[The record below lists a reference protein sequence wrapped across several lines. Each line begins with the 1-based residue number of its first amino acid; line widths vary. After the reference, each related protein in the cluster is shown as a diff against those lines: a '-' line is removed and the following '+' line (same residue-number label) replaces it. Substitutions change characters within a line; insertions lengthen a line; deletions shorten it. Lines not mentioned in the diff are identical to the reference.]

1 MSEIDEKENGL
12 VTQKNA
18 VEEYLGFLL
27 DNDFDERSSAE
38 RAADNITGLLS
49 PVSGA
54 VPDEQIEATVSERV
68 VEDNADTAYGTDTSS
83 ITEINDVQ
91 EESFDIPQVEAVALA
106 AIPDLPVNSAPEIE
120 QFEQDAVSEYSPI
133 ETVKS
138 DVSAEITFDYRD
150 SSHDPDVIAD
160 AEKMLSY
167 VFPQPAAPENS
178 PLRKLQDAG
187 VIKVSPAPED
197 VIEPVVVKDL
207 SNIEIAN
214 ASVKLAPSYASERF
228 TMMAFRVNGL
238 KVLVSVTELRNVK
251 RAEAEIQSIEGKP
264 EWLYQIQ
271 KPEGGTG
278 FVVDGGQLFSH
289 DGRSSGALDNV
300 EEKYIV
306 WLLNGQ
312 LGMLC
317 DEVQEMIDLNK
328 RQVSWRGSRSQRE
341 WCAGTVRSMKAILLD
356 ADSLWKM
363 IDDLF
368 E

>member
-1 MSEIDEKENGL
+1 MSEIDEKESGL
-12 VTQKNA
+12 ISQKNA

-38 RAADNITGLLS
+38 RAADNIAGLLTPIS
-49 PVSGA
+49 DD
-54 VPDEQIEATVSERV
+54 VPDEQIEATAVGSVAEEAVDTVALTAIPGLPVDSE
-68 VEDNADTAYGTDTSS
+68 E
-83 ITEINDVQ
+83 EINQ
-91 EESFDIPQVEAVALA
+91 QAL
-106 AIPDLPVNSAPEIE
+106 N
-120 QFEQDAVSEYSPI
+120 AVSEFSPI
-133 ETVKS
+133 ETVES
-138 DVSAEITFDYRD
+138 DNSAEICFDYRD

-178 PLRKLQDAG
+178 PLKKMQDAG
-187 VIKVSPAPED
+187 VIKVSPPPED
-197 VIEPVVVKDL
+197 VIEPVVIKAF
-207 SNIEIAN
+207 SNSEIAN
-214 ASVKLAPSYASERF
+214 ASVQLVPSYAADRF

-251 RAEAEIQSIEGKP
+251 RAEAEIQAIEGKP

-289 DGRSSGALDNV
+289 DGRSSGVLDNLD
-300 EEKYIV
+300 EKYIV
-306 WLLNGQ
+306 WMLNGQ

-317 DEVQEMIDLNK
+317 DEVQEMVDLNK

-341 WCAGTVRSMKAILLD
+341 WCAGTMRSMKAILLD
-356 ADSLWKM
+356 ADSLWNM

>member
-12 VTQKNA
+12 VAQKNA

-38 RAADNITGLLS
+38 RAADNIAGLLS
-49 PVSGA
+49 PVSDDA
-54 VPDEQIEATVSERV
+54 TNEQVEVSAIEKSVDDSVDPVHGIEAKLFK
-68 VEDNADTAYGTDTSS
+68 DK
-83 ITEINDVQ
+83 NDVQ
-91 EESFDIPQVEAVALA
+91 DTSFEIPQVEVAALTVSPELPVDREQATKQHEQNSNSESSSIKMVDSEDSA
-106 AIPDLPVNSAPEIE
+106 AIV
-120 QFEQDAVSEYSPI
+120 
-133 ETVKS
+133 
-138 DVSAEITFDYRD
+138 FDYRD

-187 VIKVSPAPED
+187 VIKISPALED
-197 VIEPVVVKDL
+197 VVEPVVDDSV
-207 SNIEIAN
+207 NNENAN
-214 ASVKLAPSYASERF
+214 ASVQLVPSYASDRF

-251 RAEAEIQSIEGKP
+251 RAEGEVQSIEGKP
-264 EWLYQIQ
+264 EWLYQVQ

-278 FVVDGGQLFSH
+278 FIVDGGQLFSH

-300 EEKYIV
+300 EERYIV

-312 LGMLC
+312 LGLLC
-317 DEVQEMIDLNK
+317 DEVQEMVDLNK

-341 WCAGTVRSMKAILLD
+341 WCAGTIRSMKAILLD
-356 ADSLWKM
+356 ADSLWNM